1 MPQYRH
7 IIFDLGGVLVE
18 LGKTPIPEEFFPPEK
33 TITVKDWASLPV
45 AHQFERG
52 EVGAFEFAEKIIDD
66 FDLRLSAHDF
76 IRHFSAWP
84 KRAYPGTKEMLAQ
97 LGATCHLSILSNCNE
112 IHWPKMKRDF
122 GIFEFFENT
131 FSSHLIGITK
141 PDIAIFHYVL
151 AQLQVCP
158 GDILYFDDNEKNIA
172 AATTVGINAVH
183 VKGIEAVKEYLKSIQ
198 VI

>member
-1 MPQYRH
+1 MPRYRH

-18 LGKTPIPEEFFPPEK
+18 LGRTPIPEEFFPPDK
-33 TITVKDWASLPV
+33 TITVKDWACLPV

-52 EVGAFEFAEKIIDD
+52 EVGAVDFAEKIIGD
-66 FDLRLSAHDF
+66 FDLRLSVHDF
-76 IRHFSAWP
+76 IRHFRAWP

-97 LGATCHLSILSNCNE
+97 LGETCRLSILSNCNE
-112 IHWPKMKRDF
+112 IHWPKMKSDF

-151 AQLQVCP
+151 AQLHASP

-172 AATTVGINAVH
+172 AATTVGINGVH
-183 VKGIEAVKEYLKSIQ
+183 VKGIVAVKEYLKSIQ